1 MESIANSFKSMI
13 ELMLDS
19 LYEYMRRI
27 REMVVKTLEDNVY
40 TMSLIEG
47 MNRVYTILPAE
58 LVIGLSKQNFAGN
71 PIYIYFC
78 APRSYE
84 LLDPLK
90 FLTEGGE
97 FSINEL
103 LKLLLIFSK
112 LKMTSDDILELDKRL
127 RQDVTNKSYS
137 TTCSFLL
144 NKVLREI
151 ELNASER
158 REIANIT
165 KLTLKI
171 LFDIFQQIYGGHLPP
186 AKSIY
191 QIIATMMAGKS
202 LLEVITYRHLAE
214 KHAVIPRAMVYEI
227 VGGKIHAIGEIDVL
241 MPSGEGM
248 TIIEV
253 TTRRWLKNKLK
264 TLEKIRDT
272 LEKRGIK
279 TKVVYAPSIYSTA
292 ISLSGLQVYK
302 FGKSCTIVYLEEHY
316 KPVYPYIVLLENLAR
331 GLHTFFFLDFKKE
344 ENKAMK
350 VSEAIEILL
359 DFDKE
364 YGVLSDPSLG
374 IALARLGSTSEK
386 IVVDSLENLRKE
398 NLGPPPH
405 SLIIPGYLHPIEKD
419 ALVYIHKASNL
430 VIDQWM
436 KKLRKIDLE
445 SILKLLKE

>member
-1 MESIANSFKSMI
+1 MLYFVGLGLVPTDISYKALNILKKVKKIYFDSYTSLSPEPLNILGEDVIRKIKIVDRSILEGEKSLEIIEEARNSDVAIM
-13 ELMLDS
+13 
-19 LYEYMRRI
+19 
-27 REMVVKTLEDNVY
+27 
-40 TMSLIEG
+40 
-47 MNRVYTILPAE
+47 
-58 LVIGLSKQNFAGN
+58 VIG
-71 PIYIYFC
+71 
-78 APRSYE
+78 
-84 LLDPLK
+84 DP
-90 FLTEGGE
+90 F
-97 FSINEL
+97 
-103 LKLLLIFSK
+103 
-112 LKMTSDDILELDKRL
+112 
-127 RQDVTNKSYS
+127 
-137 TTCSFLL
+137 
-144 NKVLREI
+144 
-151 ELNASER
+151 
-158 REIANIT
+158 
-165 KLTLKI
+165 
-171 LFDIFQQIYGGHLPP
+171 
-186 AKSIY
+186 
-191 QIIATMMAGKS
+191 IATTHIS
-202 LLEVITYRHLAE
+202 LR
-214 KHAVIPRAMVYEI
+214 
-227 VGGKIHAIGEIDVL
+227 
-241 MPSGEGM
+241 
-248 TIIEV
+248 IEA
-253 TTRRWLKNKLK
+253 
-264 TLEKIRDT
+264 
-272 LEKRGIK
+272 EKRGIK

-302 FGKSCTIVYLEEHY
+302 FGKSCTIVYLEERY